1 MPMELVFVIGMA
13 VLLILCIKV
22 KANAFISLLATAL
35 VMGMLSGMSGADT
48 VSAIT
53 SGFSGTVKSIG
64 IVIIF
69 GIMLGNYLDAAKGTN
84 RMAYDAVKLVGQ
96 KRAGLAMAITGYI
109 VSIPVFSDAAF
120 VILTPLVKA
129 IHKKTKIPL
138 AILAVSLSAG
148 LLSTHVFVPPTPG
161 PLAAAGLL
169 GIDIGRAILYGAFGA
184 VFMTAAGWI
193 FAELYF
199 RNKPESYY
207 TFRDEEAQKED
218 EATPSIDDDKDLPG
232 TFASLMPLVVPIV
245 LILLNT
251 TCGMILPED
260 SPILS
265 IVSFVGDSNIALAIG
280 AVLSIITLGKRLG
293 GKAIIDI
300 MDKTLKDAGPIV
312 FITAAGGAL
321 GQVLKVSGAGDS
333 LAQMV
338 LNTGLPFILIPFVIS
353 GLLKV
358 QSGEIDY
365 CGQNISKME
374 AHKII
379 RLGLAQVPEGR
390 RVFSGL
396 TVMQNLQMGAYTRR
410 DGKEAIQNDYDMV
423 FDLLPRLKERRNQ
436 PAGTL
441 SGGEQQMLA
450 MGRALMCKPKMLL
463 LDEPSM
469 GLSPLLVKEIFKIIR
484 QVNRNG
490 VTVLLVEQ
498 NAKMALEIANRAY
511 VLETGKIKM
520 EGEAHE
526 LANNIE
532 VRKAYL
538 GCE

>member
-1 MPMELVFVIGMA
+1 MQGADAREEKVMPMELIFVIGMA

-53 SGFSGTVKSIG
+53 TGFSGTIKSIG

-84 RMAYDAVKLVGQ
+84 RMAFDAVRLVGQ
-96 KRAGLAMAITGYI
+96 KRAGLAMAITGYL

-184 VFMTAAGWI
+184 VFMTLAGWI

-207 TFRDEEAQKED
+207 TFRDEEAQKAD
-218 EATPSIDDDKDLPG
+218 EAVDTMDDDKDLPG
-232 TFASLMPLVVPIV
+232 TFASLMPLVVPIC

-260 SPILS
+260 SPILP

-280 AVLSIITLGKRLG
+280 AVLSIVTLGKRLG

-358 QSGEIDY
+358 VQGSGTVAVTTAATLCAPIAA
-365 CGQNISKME
+365 S
-374 AHKII
+374 
-379 RLGLAQVPEGR
+379 LGLDPILIFLA
-390 RVFSGL
+390 SGAGARL
-396 TVMQNLQMGAYTRR
+396 CCHVNDSYFWVYTNCMGF
-410 DGKEAIQNDYDMV
+410 DMKTG
-423 FDLLPRLKERRNQ
+423 LK
-436 PAGTL
+436 TL
-441 SGGEQQMLA
+441 SISNVVMSLGGLFA
-450 MGRALMCKPKMLL
+450 TFLCSLWL
-463 LDEPSM
+463 
-469 GLSPLLVKEIFKIIR
+469 
-484 QVNRNG
+484 
-490 VTVLLVEQ
+490 
-498 NAKMALEIANRAY
+498 
-511 VLETGKIKM
+511 
-520 EGEAHE
+520 
-526 LANNIE
+526 
-532 VRKAYL
+532 
-538 GCE
+538 